1 MGSSS
6 NISSPCKFPIRK
18 RKRSEIENLILWSD
32 KEVGTRDRLRTSSC
46 YDQKRSKSSLKE
58 TIITNQKRAHKAA
71 AASRSKKYLATAD
84 EIMFNDSYAKH
95 KGAILGDK
103 TKRSANKSKC

>member
-46 YDQKRSKSSLKE
+46 YDQKRA
-58 TIITNQKRAHKAA
+58 QKAA
-71 AASRSKKYLATAD
+71 AASRSRKYLATAD
-84 EIMFNDSYAKH
+84 EIMFNDTYAKH
-95 KGAILGDK
+95 EGAILGDK